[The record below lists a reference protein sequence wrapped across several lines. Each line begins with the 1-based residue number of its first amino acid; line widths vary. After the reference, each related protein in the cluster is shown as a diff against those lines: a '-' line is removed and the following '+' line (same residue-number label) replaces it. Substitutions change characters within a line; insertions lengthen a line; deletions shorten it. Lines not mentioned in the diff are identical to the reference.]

1 MSLPPVAACTTS
13 ALTLALDMITRHR
26 LRIIPRQR
34 GGAQSLNYPFRDA
47 QSCVNTTDLVTQRP
61 SPSLTEPHTIDRA
74 SSPLFMYAFRT
85 ETWYNALPSH
95 FRTSISGHALPRPA
109 AAYGETDSG
118 MTISPYS
125 CRYPASGRNGTCK
138 DPRDEKPHVP
148 KGEVCGGLR

>member
-1 MSLPPVAACTTS
+1 MSLPPVAACTTL
-13 ALTLALDMITRHR
+13 ALTLALDTIIRHR
-26 LRIIPRQR
+26 SRITSHQR
-34 GGAQSLNYPFRDA
+34 GGAQSLNHPFRDA
-47 QSCVNTTDLVTQRP
+47 QSCVNTTDLVTQHP
-61 SPSLTEPHTIDRA
+61 SSSPTEPHTTNRA

-95 FRTSISGHALPRPA
+95 VRTSVSGHALPRPA

-125 CRYPASGRNGTCK
+125 CRHPASGRNGTCK

-148 KGEVCGGLR
+148 KGEDCGGLR